1 MGMSEHLAS
10 EESTSKRK
18 KKLPFFV
25 VMVIA
30 FSGFMLA
37 RGVVAAPENTIIV
50 NGATA
55 LWGGEDLAATACD
68 ESITIRR
75 AAVWDNS
82 SNRFKISQIEISG
95 INQTDP
101 GSGFR
106 EGCGNQILNMAVYL
120 GSGTAMQASW
130 TIPSTATPT
139 TFYFHS
145 ATTNLTAPASA
156 YYANTTLTAF
166 DAEQSGTPRYVL
178 SVRRN

>member
-1 MGMSEHLAS
+1 MGMSEQMQS
-10 EESTSKRK
+10 PENEKK
-18 KKLPFFV
+18 KQKKLPFFI

-37 RGVVAAPENTIIV
+37 RGVVAAPENTIII

-82 SNRFKISQIEISG
+82 TNRFKISQIEISG

-101 GSGFR
+101 GNGFVQ
-106 EGCGNQILNMAVYL
+106 GCGNQILNMAVYL

-130 TIPSTATPT
+130 TIPSTATPA
-139 TFYFHS
+139 TFYFNT

-156 YYANTTLTAF
+156 YYANTTLTGF

>member
-1 MGMSEHLAS
+1 MQSQE
-10 EESTSKRK
+10 TQKK
-18 KKLPFFV
+18 KQKKLPFFI

-37 RGVVAAPENTIIV
+37 RGVVAAPENTITV

-75 AAVWDNS
+75 AATWNS
-82 SNRFKISQIEISG
+82 STNRFTITQVEISG

-101 GSGFR
+101 GNGFR

-130 TIPSTATPT
+130 TIPSTATPA
-139 TFYFHS
+139 TFYFN
-145 ATTNLTAPASA
+145 TTRTYLTAPSSA

-166 DAEQSGTPRYVL
+166 DAEQSGTPTYAL

>member
-1 MGMSEHLAS
+1 MSEHLAS

-37 RGVVAAPENTIIV
+37 RGVVAAPENTITV

-101 GSGFR
+101 GNSAV

-130 TIPSTATPT
+130 TIPSTATPA
-139 TFYFHS
+139 TFYFN
-145 ATTNLTAPASA
+145 TTRTYLTAPASA
-156 YYANTTLTAF
+156 YYANTTLTTF
-166 DAEQSGTPRYVL
+166 DAEQSGTPTYAL